1 MEFDESVIVKR
12 SDDPKLLA
20 EAELEHLMSLHCAK
34 CNTILAD
41 SLGVCGEVKCIDS
54 IMCTRVSDDVAV
66 SDSLELVRKGEMANC
81 VCSFL
86 KCRSCNVVVGKVIHA
101 APPHLAV
108 IRSIF
113 LLYKGKL
120 SCYILGGSSVVKASS
135 LSFDMKPL
143 SETISEARQELEEQL
158 GLMTLTFGR
167 LADMSMNSQSTTQSS

>member
-81 VCSFL
+81 
-86 KCRSCNVVVGKVIHA
+86 
-101 APPHLAV
+101 
-108 IRSIF
+108 
-113 LLYKGKL
+113 
-120 SCYILGGSSVVKASS
+120 YILGGSSVVKASS